1 MAFTSD
7 RFDGTV
13 PRKHADAAAIGLM
26 QTAARRLVLL
36 VHNGVNS
43 LFPVVSQ
50 RHENGADVADVML
63 RRTDDRRVIRHG
75 SRTVGVSY

>member
-36 VHNGVNS
+36 VHNGDNS
-43 LFPVVSQ
+43 LFLVLTGVGKPSAFRSPRGHVLPGVDTRAGFRSPV
-50 RHENGADVADVML
+50 R
-63 RRTDDRRVIRHG
+63 
-75 SRTVGVSY
+75 